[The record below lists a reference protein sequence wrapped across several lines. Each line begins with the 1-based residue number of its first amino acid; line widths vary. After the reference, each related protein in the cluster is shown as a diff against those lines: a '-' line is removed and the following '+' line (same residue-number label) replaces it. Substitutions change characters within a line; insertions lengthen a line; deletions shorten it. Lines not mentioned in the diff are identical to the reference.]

1 MSSKSPRRKRN
12 NWTNEE
18 VNLLKDCVL
27 KYGRKW
33 SLLEKNFPL
42 FKKNNR
48 TQIDLKDKWRNICR
62 QEGIIYSKCSP
73 GYIIFTK
80 DGCDYCKKAKDLIK
94 NYREINVTST
104 NINSIYSFIDKMTN
118 KYRKFPIIFQSNDI
132 KEKNIVDVLK
142 KSKFIGGFSDLES
155 KIKKI
160 KY

>member
-48 TQIDLKDKWRNICR
+48 TQIDLKDKWRNI
-62 QEGIIYSKCSP
+62 
-73 GYIIFTK
+73 
-80 DGCDYCKKAKDLIK
+80 LI
-94 NYREINVTST
+94 N
-104 NINSIYSFIDKMTN
+104 DKTQTRLRILRTL
-118 KYRKFPIIFQSNDI
+118 RK
-132 KEKNIVDVLK
+132 
-142 KSKFIGGFSDLES
+142 GA
-155 KIKKI
+155 
-160 KY
+160 Y